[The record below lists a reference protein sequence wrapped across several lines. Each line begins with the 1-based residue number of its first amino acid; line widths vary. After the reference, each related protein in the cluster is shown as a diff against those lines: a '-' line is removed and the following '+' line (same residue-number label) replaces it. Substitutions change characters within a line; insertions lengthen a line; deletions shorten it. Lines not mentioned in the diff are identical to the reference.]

1 MNVSLEQ
8 LAPCKVL
15 VKIEVEAAVVDQ
27 EFDKTTLDFQREVRM
42 TGFRPGKAPLYMVA
56 RTYAADIEKEVRR
69 RLFAENYRKALKEK
83 NLRSIGQP
91 DIEEI
96 DFGRGKAYQVAVTL
110 ETEPVFELPDYKGI
124 PVEVEVR
131 NVTPEDVERALSA
144 LREQRGQ
151 FIDVERP
158 AATGDFVV
166 VNYTGTCE
174 GKPIT
179 DHAPTARGLTEQKS
193 FWLKIENQ
201 HFIPGFTDQLI
212 GAAAG
217 DKRTVT
223 VTFPQDF
230 VVAAVSGKEGRYEVE
245 VLQVKE
251 RRLPELDDA
260 FAEKFGVKTLD
271 ALREGVRGDL
281 DNELKHKRVTG
292 IRNQIIQTLLNRVQ
306 CELPETVVQ
315 YETRNVV
322 RDIVYQNQQRGVT
335 KESIQEHKDEI
346 FAAANNGAKE
356 RVKAALVLNRIAEKE
371 NIKIADREVLERVA
385 IIAQQRSESPDK
397 VLREMQKSGQINA
410 LAEQVLT
417 SKVLDFLQL
426 HALVTEVPARVEA
439 QAPAADAAPAAS

>member
-15 VKIEVEAAVVDQ
+15 VKIEVESSVVDQ
-27 EFDKTTLDFQREVRM
+27 EFDRATVDFQKEARM
-42 TGFRPGKAPLYMVA
+42 TGFRPGKAPVYMVA

-69 RLFAENYRKALKEK
+69 RLFTENYRKALEEK
-83 NLRSIGQP
+83 SLRAIGQP

-96 DFGRGKAYQVAVTL
+96 EFGRGKAYQVAVTL

-131 NVTPEDVERALSA
+131 HVTPDDVERALGA

-151 FIDVERP
+151 FTDVSRP
-158 AATGDFVV
+158 VGAGDFVV

-179 DHAPTARGLTEQKS
+179 EHAPTAKGLTEQKN
-193 FWLKIENQ
+193 FWLKVESA

-212 GAAAG
+212 GASAG

-223 VTFPQDF
+223 VPFPADF
-230 VVAAVSGKEGRYEVE
+230 VVPVVAGKEGVYEVE
-245 VLQVKE
+245 VVQVKE
-251 RRLPELDDA
+251 RQLPELDDA
-260 FAEKFGVKTLD
+260 FAAQFGVDNVD
-271 ALREGVRGDL
+271 ALRDGVRGDL
-281 DNELKHKRVTG
+281 ENELKHKRVTS
-292 IRNQIIQTLLNRVQ
+292 IRNQLLQSLLSRVQ

-315 YETRNVV
+315 HETRNMV

-346 FAAANNGAKE
+346 FSAANTGAKD
-356 RVKAALVLNRIAEKE
+356 RVKAALVLNRIADKE
-371 NIKIADREVLERVA
+371 GIKIADQEVLQRVA
-385 IIAQQRSESPDK
+385 LIAQQRNEKPEK
-397 VLREMQKSGQINA
+397 VLREMQQSGQINA
-410 LAEQVLT
+410 LAEQILT

-426 HALVTEVPARVEA
+426 QALISEVPPKTETEG
-439 QAPAADAAPAAS
+439 

>member
-15 VKIEVEAAVVDQ
+15 VKIEVEAAAVDQ
-27 EFDKTTLDFQREVRM
+27 EFDRTTLDFQKEARM

-56 RTYAADIEKEVRR
+56 RTHAADIEKEVRR
-69 RLFAENYRKALKEK
+69 RLFSENYRKALQEK

-96 DFGRGKAYQVAVTL
+96 EFGRGKNYQVAVTL

-131 NVTPEDVERALSA
+131 AVTPDDVERALGA

-151 FIDVERP
+151 FQDVARP
-158 AATGDFVV
+158 AGAGDFVV

-179 DHAPTARGLTEQKS
+179 DHAPTARGLTEQKN
-193 FWLKIENQ
+193 FWLKIESQ

-217 DKRTVT
+217 DRRTVT
-223 VTFPQDF
+223 VPFPADF
-230 VVAAVSGKEGRYEVE
+230 VVPAVAGKEGRYEVE

-251 RRLPELDDA
+251 RRLPDLDDA
-260 FAEKFGVKTLD
+260 FAEKFGVPNLE
-271 ALREGVRGDL
+271 ALRDGVRGDL
-281 DNELKHKRVTG
+281 ENELKHKRVTT
-292 IRNQIIQTLLNRVQ
+292 IRNQLIQTLLDRVA

-315 YETRNVV
+315 HETRNVV

-346 FAAANNGAKE
+346 FAAANTGAKD
-356 RVKAALVLNRIAEKE
+356 RVKAALILNRIAEKE
-371 NIKIADREVLERVA
+371 GIKIADREVLERVA
-385 IIAQQRSESPDK
+385 LIAQQRKERPEK
-397 VLREMQKSGQINA
+397 VLRDMQQSGQINA

-426 HALVTEVPARVEA
+426 QALVTEVPPKATA
-439 QAPAADAAPAAS
+439 TPA